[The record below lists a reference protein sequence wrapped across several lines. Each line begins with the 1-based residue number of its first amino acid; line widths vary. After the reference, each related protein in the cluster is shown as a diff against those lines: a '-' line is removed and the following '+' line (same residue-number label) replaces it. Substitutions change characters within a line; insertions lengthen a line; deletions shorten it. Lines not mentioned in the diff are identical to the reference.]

1 MGQPKCRK
9 QLFSS
14 KRKHFRAILSEFS
27 PHRYEVNEKTVSQ
40 RKISKN
46 DPFVNKAF
54 LESNF
59 KGFHKSAIPE
69 NFNLKREKQMKSS
82 VP

>member
-1 MGQPKCRK
+1 MGQPKSRK
-9 QLFSS
+9 QLLSS
-14 KRKHFRAILSEFS
+14 KRKQLRAILSKFS
-27 PHRYEVNEKTVSQ
+27 PHRYEVNEKTVSK
-40 RKISKN
+40 RKISKKS
-46 DPFVNKAF
+46 PFVNKSF
-54 LESNF
+54 LESNC